1 MILGGIMKSKLI
13 VLFLITGLFIACG
26 GSQVSQSIGFIP
38 RQMVIALA
46 PSGGVL
52 ADAIGIELFNRG
64 FTVVDTQQFS
74 NFMVRHNMTELEF
87 SQPQNLKIIKEEGI
101 NAILMVKSVA
111 GYDQKPQSATARL
124 NSTDDW
130 GKIIAGVSWKNGW
143 GGRAGSIAD
152 RSMRKDIPGAAKQIV
167 QELLKQ

>member
-1 MILGGIMKSKLI
+1 MKTKNLILSSAL
-13 VLFLITGLFIACG
+13 LFLISCA
-26 GSQVSQSIGFIP
+26 GSGVSQSVGRIP
-38 RQMVIALA
+38 PNIVIALA

-74 NFMVRHNMTELEF
+74 DFMIRHNMTELQF
-87 SQPQNLKIIKEEGI
+87 SQPQNLKLIKEEGI
-101 NAILMVKSVA
+101 DAILMVKSVA
-111 GYDQKPQSATARL
+111 GYDQKPQSATVRL

-143 GGRAGSIAD
+143 GGRPGSIAD
-152 RSMRKDIPGAAKQIV
+152 RSMRKDIPGAAEEIV
-167 QELLKQ
+167 QALLRKPSRY